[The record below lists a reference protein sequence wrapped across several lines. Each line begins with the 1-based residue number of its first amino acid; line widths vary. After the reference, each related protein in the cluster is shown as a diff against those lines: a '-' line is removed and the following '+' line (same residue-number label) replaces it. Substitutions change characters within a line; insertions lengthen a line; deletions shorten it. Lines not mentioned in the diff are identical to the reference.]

1 MVAEAPLILVDV
13 RHAMDA
19 SVINA
24 TAGPNNVC
32 HPYVAGEPTCA
43 DMGPAGPHVTH
54 TNGTYNARASEP
66 WRSYA
71 GMMYSGAL
79 NETVVKDIV
88 GYNQYHAGLSTIGAW
103 GGVGQFRSQIMSFTE
118 QGHGYGLVQYGM
130 AEPFLLQLYS
140 EMAHVCT
147 RGSWTCFE
155 SRGIPN
161 WTPAG
166 GYTTPSQSIVPLHVK
181 WMLVWEDPLLA
192 DTVVLCKTTPRSW
205 LQHGETIAVSRAPIT
220 LGARV
225 SFNITSSLSGA
236 IPTIIADVAFAP
248 VGPQRPTGPTGVESV
263 ANGSIDGTLTLRAPT
278 PYLIKSVTVDGKAYD
293 HFDPNEET
301 IKLPDVPKGL
311 DAAMHVVVTYT
322 K

>member
-1 MVAEAPLILVDV
+1 MLK
-13 RHAMDA
+13 
-19 SVINA
+19 
-24 TAGPNNVC
+24 TKPNNVC

-54 TNGTYNARASEP
+54 TNGSYNIRASEP

-71 GMMYSGAL
+71 GMLYSGAL
-79 NETVVKDIV
+79 NASVVKDIV
-88 GYNQYHAGLSTIGAW
+88 GYNQYHEKLSHIGAW
-103 GGVGQFRSQIMSFTE
+103 GGVGGFRNQIMSFTE
-118 QGHGYGLVQYGM
+118 QGHGYGLVQHGM

-161 WTPAG
+161 FTPPG

-192 DTVVLCKTTPRSW
+192 NTVVLCKTTPRSW
-205 LQHGETIAVSRAPIT
+205 LQHGERISVRRAPTT

-236 IPTIIADVAFAP
+236 TPTITADVAFAP
-248 VGPQRPTGPTGVESV
+248 AGPAGD
-263 ANGSIDGTLTLRAPT
+263 ANGSIDASLALRAPR
-278 PYLIKSVTVDGKAYD
+278 PYRIKSVEVDGKAYER
-293 HFDPNEET
+293 FDPSMET
-301 IKLPDVPKGL
+301 LKLPAVPKGV
-311 DAAMHVVVTYT
+311 DVAMHVVVTYT
-322 K
+322 E